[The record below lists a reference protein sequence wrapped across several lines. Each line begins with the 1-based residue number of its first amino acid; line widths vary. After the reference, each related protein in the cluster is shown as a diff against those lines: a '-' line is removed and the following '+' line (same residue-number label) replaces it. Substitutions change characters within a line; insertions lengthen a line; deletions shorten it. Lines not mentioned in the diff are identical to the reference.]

1 MSTYEK
7 VVIVVIRFVAI
18 LWFLYSLVTFASMAL
33 AGFGQFGIR
42 LTPVFLI
49 SLLVPLALY
58 FAARLLARIITAGID

>member
-18 LWFLYSLVTFASMAL
+18 LWFLSSLVTFASMAL

>member
-7 VVIVVIRFVAI
+7 VVIVVIRFI
-18 LWFLYSLVTFASMAL
+18 SLFWFLYSLMTFASMAL
-33 AGFGQFGIR
+33 AGLGKFGMW

-58 FAARLLARIITAGID
+58 FAAQLLARIITAGIE